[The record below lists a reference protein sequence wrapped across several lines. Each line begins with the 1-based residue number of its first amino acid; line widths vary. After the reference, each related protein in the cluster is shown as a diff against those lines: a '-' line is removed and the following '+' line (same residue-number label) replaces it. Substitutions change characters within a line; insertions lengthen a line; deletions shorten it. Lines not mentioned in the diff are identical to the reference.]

1 MVLGIGWSR
10 GLILKNEHV
19 TFHFDPQSKNNVT
32 DYKFISHSHG
42 DHLSGLNTLANN
54 YITPETQDI
63 LFYRYNLPP
72 SSFSTIP
79 FKKKVRF
86 DNLEITAHNAG
97 HILGSAQYEIT
108 SPKITCVYTG
118 DINCMNM
125 LTTTSAETIHCDILI
140 MESTY
145 GHPNYV
151 FPSFGETCT
160 NMVTWA
166 LNCLNNEIIPVFHVY
181 STGKAQEVNKI
192 FNTFTNLPVVV
203 TPTIAQVNKAYEKNN
218 ITLSYFCSDTDEGYE
233 LLNKKQCVFLTSNHK
248 KNLPRKNHSTAAVTG
263 WAYNSWTKKYDAAFP
278 LSGHADFKQLINYVK
293 NVKPKKVLTL
303 HGFKD
308 NLANYLTK
316 KIGIRAQPITA
327 SMQKDLFEYL

>member
-1 MVLGIGWSR
+1 MPLSIGWSG
-10 GLILKNEHV
+10 GLILKTEKV
-19 TFHFDPQSKNNVT
+19 SFHFDPKSKNNKAN
-32 DYKFISHSHG
+32 YKFISHSHG
-42 DHLSGLNTLANN
+42 DHLSGLNTQMNN

-72 SSFSTIP
+72 SHFSTIP
-79 FKKKVRF
+79 YKKRIRF
-86 DNLEITAHNAG
+86 DTLEITAHNAG
-97 HILGSAQYEIT
+97 HILGSAQYEIN
-108 SPKITCVYTG
+108 SPTITCVYTG

-125 LTTTSAETIHCDILI
+125 LTTTSAETIQCDVLI

-166 LNCLNNEIIPVFHVY
+166 LNCLNKEIIPVFQVY

-192 FNTFTNLPVVV
+192 FNTFTKLPVVV
-203 TPTIAQVNKAYEKNN
+203 TPSIAQVNKAYEKNN
-218 ITLSYFCSDTDEGYE
+218 IALSYFCSNTDEGQD
-233 LLNKKQCVFLTSNHK
+233 LLNKKRCVFLTSRHK
-248 KNLPRKNHSTAAVTG
+248 KNLPPKTYSTAAATG
-263 WAYNSWTKKYDAAFP
+263 WAYNSWTNKYDAAFP

-293 NVKPKKVLTL
+293 NVNPRKVLTL

-308 NLANYLTK
+308 ELATYLTK
-316 KIGIRAQPITA
+316 KVGIKAQPITA
-327 SMQKDLFEYL
+327 STQKHLFEYV

>member
-1 MVLGIGWSR
+1 MPLSIGWSG
-10 GLILKNEHV
+10 GLILKTEKV
-19 TFHFDPQSKNNVT
+19 SFHFDPKSKNNKAN
-32 DYKFISHSHG
+32 YKFISHSHG
-42 DHLSGLNTLANN
+42 DHLSGLNTQMNN

-72 SSFSTIP
+72 SHFSTIP
-79 FKKKVRF
+79 YKKRIRF
-86 DNLEITAHNAG
+86 DTLEITAHNAG
-97 HILGSAQYEIT
+97 HILGSAQYEIN
-108 SPKITCVYTG
+108 SPNITCVYTG

-125 LTTTSAETIHCDILI
+125 LTTTSAETIQCDVLI

-166 LNCLNNEIIPVFHVY
+166 LNCLNKEIIPVFQVY

-192 FNTFTNLPVVV
+192 FNTFTKLPVVV
-203 TPTIAQVNKAYEKNN
+203 TSSIAQVNKAYEKNN
-218 ITLSYFCSDTDEGYE
+218 IALSYFCSNTDEGQD
-233 LLNKKQCVFLTSNHK
+233 LLNKKRCVFLTSRHK
-248 KNLPRKNHSTAAVTG
+248 NNLPPKTYSTAAATG
-263 WAYNSWTKKYDAAFP
+263 WAYNSWTNKYDAAFP

-293 NVKPKKVLTL
+293 NVNPRKVLTL

-308 NLANYLTK
+308 ELATYLTK
-316 KIGIRAQPITA
+316 KVGIKAQPITA
-327 SMQKDLFEYL
+327 STQKHLFEYV

>member
-1 MVLGIGWSR
+1 MPLSIGWSG
-10 GLILKNEHV
+10 GLILKTEKV
-19 TFHFDPQSKNNVT
+19 TFHFDPKSKNNKAN
-32 DYKFISHSHG
+32 YKFISHSHG
-42 DHLSGLNTLANN
+42 DHLSGLNTQMNN

-72 SSFSTIP
+72 SHFSTIP
-79 FKKKVRF
+79 YKKRIRF
-86 DNLEITAHNAG
+86 DTLEITAHNAG
-97 HILGSAQYEIT
+97 HILGSAQYEIN
-108 SPKITCVYTG
+108 SPNITCVYTG

-125 LTTTSAETIHCDILI
+125 LTTTSAEIIQCDVLI

-166 LNCLNNEIIPVFHVY
+166 LNCLNKEIIPVFQVY

-192 FNTFTNLPVVV
+192 FNTFTKLPVVV
-203 TPTIAQVNKAYEKNN
+203 TPLIAQVNKAYEKNN
-218 ITLSYFCSDTDEGYE
+218 IALSYFCSNTDEGQE
-233 LLNKKQCVFLTSNHK
+233 LLNKKRCVFLTSRHK
-248 KNLPRKNHSTAAVTG
+248 NNLPPKTYSTAAATG
-263 WAYNSWTKKYDAAFP
+263 WAYNSWTNKYDAAFP

-293 NVKPKKVLTL
+293 NVNPRKVLTL

-308 NLANYLTK
+308 ELATYLTK
-316 KIGIRAQPITA
+316 KVGIKAQSITA
-327 SMQKDLFEYL
+327 STQKHLFEYV

>member
-1 MVLGIGWSR
+1 MPLSIGWSG
-10 GLILKNEHV
+10 GLILKTEKMS
-19 TFHFDPQSKNNVT
+19 FHFDPKSKNNKAN
-32 DYKFISHSHG
+32 YKFISHSHG
-42 DHLSGLNTLANN
+42 DHLSGLNTQMNN

-72 SSFSTIP
+72 SHFSTIP
-79 FKKKVRF
+79 YKKRIRF
-86 DNLEITAHNAG
+86 DTLEITAHNAG
-97 HILGSAQYEIT
+97 HILGSAQYEINC
-108 SPKITCVYTG
+108 PNITCVYTG

-125 LTTTSAETIHCDILI
+125 LTTTSAETIQCDVLI

-166 LNCLNNEIIPVFHVY
+166 LNCLNKEIIPVFQVY

-192 FNTFTNLPVVV
+192 FNTFTKLPVVV
-203 TPTIAQVNKAYEKNN
+203 TPLIAQVNKAYEKNN
-218 ITLSYFCSDTDEGYE
+218 IALSYFCSNTDEGQE
-233 LLNKKQCVFLTSNHK
+233 LLNKKRCVFLTSRHK
-248 KNLPRKNHSTAAVTG
+248 NNLPPKKYSTAAATG
-263 WAYNSWTKKYDAAFP
+263 WAYNSWTNKYDVAFP

-293 NVKPKKVLTL
+293 NVNPRKVLTL

-308 NLANYLTK
+308 ELATYLTK
-316 KIGIRAQPITA
+316 KVGIKAQPITA
-327 SMQKDLFEYL
+327 STQKHLFEYV

>member
-1 MVLGIGWSR
+1 MPLSIGWSG
-10 GLILKNEHV
+10 GLILKTEKM
-19 TFHFDPQSKNNVT
+19 TFHFDPKSKNNKAN
-32 DYKFISHSHG
+32 YKFISHSHG
-42 DHLSGLNTLANN
+42 DHLSGLNTQMNN

-72 SSFSTIP
+72 SHFSTIP
-79 FKKKVRF
+79 YKKRIRF
-86 DNLEITAHNAG
+86 DTLEITAHNAG
-97 HILGSAQYEIT
+97 HILGSAQYEIN
-108 SPKITCVYTG
+108 SPNITCVYTG

-125 LTTTSAETIHCDILI
+125 LTTTSAETIQCDVLI

-166 LNCLNNEIIPVFHVY
+166 LNCLNKEIIPVFQVY

-192 FNTFTNLPVVV
+192 FNTFTKLPVVV
-203 TPTIAQVNKAYEKNN
+203 TSSIAQVNKAYEKNN
-218 ITLSYFCSDTDEGYE
+218 IALSYFCSNTDEGQD
-233 LLNKKQCVFLTSNHK
+233 LLNKKRCVFLTSRHK
-248 KNLPRKNHSTAAVTG
+248 NNLPPKTYSTAAATG
-263 WAYNSWTKKYDAAFP
+263 WAYNSWTNKYDAAFP

-293 NVKPKKVLTL
+293 NVNPRKVLTL

-308 NLANYLTK
+308 ELATYLTK
-316 KIGIRAQPITA
+316 KVGIKAQPITA
-327 SMQKDLFEYL
+327 STQKHLFEYV

>member
-1 MVLGIGWSR
+1 MPLSIGWSG
-10 GLILKNEHV
+10 GLILKTEKMS
-19 TFHFDPQSKNNVT
+19 FHFDPKSKNNKAN
-32 DYKFISHSHG
+32 YKFISHSHG
-42 DHLSGLNTLANN
+42 DHLSGLNTQMNN

-72 SSFSTIP
+72 SHFSTIP
-79 FKKKVRF
+79 YKKRIRF
-86 DNLEITAHNAG
+86 DTLEITAHNAG
-97 HILGSAQYEIT
+97 HILGSAQYEIN
-108 SPKITCVYTG
+108 SPNITCVYTG

-125 LTTTSAETIHCDILI
+125 LTTTSAETIQCDVLI

-166 LNCLNNEIIPVFHVY
+166 LNCLNKEIIPVFQVY

-192 FNTFTNLPVVV
+192 FNTFTKLPVVV
-203 TPTIAQVNKAYEKNN
+203 TSSIAQVNKAYEKNN
-218 ITLSYFCSDTDEGYE
+218 IALSYFCSNTDEGQD
-233 LLNKKQCVFLTSNHK
+233 LLNKKRCVFLTSRHK
-248 KNLPRKNHSTAAVTG
+248 NNLPPKTYSTAAATG
-263 WAYNSWTKKYDAAFP
+263 WAYNSWTNKYDAAFP

-293 NVKPKKVLTL
+293 NVNPRKVLTL

-308 NLANYLTK
+308 ELATYLTK
-316 KIGIRAQPITA
+316 KVGIKAQPITA
-327 SMQKDLFEYL
+327 STQKNLFEYV

>member
-1 MVLGIGWSR
+1 MPLSIGWSG
-10 GLILKNEHV
+10 GLILKTEKMS
-19 TFHFDPQSKNNVT
+19 FHFDPKSKNNKAN
-32 DYKFISHSHG
+32 YKFISHSHG
-42 DHLSGLNTLANN
+42 DHLSGLNTQMNN

-72 SSFSTIP
+72 SHFSTIP
-79 FKKKVRF
+79 YKKRIRF
-86 DNLEITAHNAG
+86 DTLEITAHNAG
-97 HILGSAQYEIT
+97 HILGSAQYEIN
-108 SPKITCVYTG
+108 SPNITCVYTG

-125 LTTTSAETIHCDILI
+125 LTTTSAETIQCDVLI

-166 LNCLNNEIIPVFHVY
+166 LNCLNKEIIPVFQVY

-192 FNTFTNLPVVV
+192 FNTFTKLPVVV
-203 TPTIAQVNKAYEKNN
+203 TSSIAQVNKAYEKNN
-218 ITLSYFCSDTDEGYE
+218 IALSYFCSNTDEGQD
-233 LLNKKQCVFLTSNHK
+233 LLNKKRCVFLTSRHK
-248 KNLPRKNHSTAAVTG
+248 NNLPPKTYSTAAATG
-263 WAYNSWTKKYDAAFP
+263 WAYNSWTNKYDAAFP

-293 NVKPKKVLTL
+293 NVNPRKVLTL

-308 NLANYLTK
+308 ELATYLTK
-316 KIGIRAQPITA
+316 KVGIKAQPITA
-327 SMQKDLFEYL
+327 STQKHLFEYV